1 MSVIVFRMSGE
12 VGRTT
17 ETMAKANR
25 GDRGGWIDV
34 EYRSFELEKDERRG
48 EKRVPVEDGE

>member
-1 MSVIVFRMSGE
+1 MSGE
-12 VGRTT
+12 VGRTA

-34 EYRSFELEKDERRG
+34 EYRSFELGKDERRG